1 MAQSVAGIDVG
12 GTFTDL
18 LIYEDNESGG
28 SRFRLAKTPTTLTN
42 QALGVLKAIETAD
55 SSADALD
62 LIVHGTT
69 TTTNAL
75 LERKIARCGL
85 ITTQGF
91 RDVLELGRRT
101 RPNPYGMTGQ
111 FEALVPRDLRL
122 EVPERMT
129 ARGDVRTPLDE
140 DQLRVQIAKLV
151 EMGVQSLIIHF
162 LHAYANP
169 AHELRALEIAR
180 EIWPND
186 YITLGHQVLSE
197 YREYERGTTASIN
210 AAVQPIL
217 HRYIDDLASRLKQAG
232 YAHDLLVMNGN
243 GGTVSA
249 GLVSNQAVKTVMSGP
264 ASGVMAAARIAS
276 DAGIENVITYDMGG
290 TSTDVALVSSGV
302 AEISSELTI
311 DYGLPIH
318 VPMVD
323 VRTLGAGGGSIGHI
337 DTGGLLQVG
346 PESAGSDPG
355 PICYGRGGTRPTI
368 TDANLVL
375 GRLDAGR
382 LPAIEGKSDLDQ
394 VRNIIAKD
402 IAEPLGLS
410 VEDAAHA
417 MVHIANTHMAGAI
430 RMVSIARG
438 HDPRDFALLAFGGAG
453 PLHATALARELAIP
467 KVLVPARP
475 GLTNALGCLIAD
487 LRQDMVNTM
496 NRPLDDVDMADVH
509 TIFDAQVAQGKTLNA
524 KHEAL
529 IESTEV
535 FYSADMQFKGQTH
548 LLRVQIPSNRI
559 TKQDL
564 QALFEKAYLERFQVE
579 LKEIKAVLVNLNT
592 SVIGRRQRISLDGLI
607 DGDSRAKTL
616 EEAQTGT
623 RPVYFEGGWQETAI
637 YDRLRVPDG
646 AEINGPAILEQS
658 DATVWIEPG
667 MIATCDRFGNLLVD
681 VPLAAGVAQTQG
693 AAA

>member
-1 MAQSVAGIDVG
+1 M
-12 GTFTDL
+12 TF
-18 LIYEDNESGG
+18 E
-28 SRFRLAKTPTTLTN
+28 P
-42 QALGVLKAIETAD
+42 
-55 SSADALD
+55 
-62 LIVHGTT
+62 
-69 TTTNAL
+69 
-75 LERKIARCGL
+75 
-85 ITTQGF
+85 
-91 RDVLELGRRT
+91 
-101 RPNPYGMTGQ
+101 
-111 FEALVPRDLRL
+111 
-122 EVPERMT
+122 
-129 ARGDVRTPLDE
+129 PLDE
-140 DQLRVQIAKLV
+140 DQLRAQIAKLV
-151 EMGVQSLIIHF
+151 EMGAQSLIIHF

-169 AHELRALEIAR
+169 THELRALEIAR
-180 EIWPND
+180 DIWPND

-217 HRYIDDLASRLKQAG
+217 HRYIDDLATRLSRAG

-249 GLVSNQAVKTVMSGP
+249 DLVSDQAVKTVMSGP

-290 TSTDVALVSSGV
+290 TSTDVALVSGGV

-337 DTGGLLQVG
+337 NTGGMLQVG

-382 LPAIEGKSDLDQ
+382 LPAIDGKSDLEQ
-394 VRNIIAKD
+394 VRNIISKD

-438 HDPRDFALLAFGGAG
+438 HDPRDYALLAFGGAG

-487 LRQDMVNTM
+487 LRQDMVNTI

-509 TIFDAQVAQGKTLNA
+509 AVFDAQVAQGKALNA
-524 KHEAL
+524 KHDAL
-529 IESTEV
+529 IEETEV

-559 TKQDL
+559 SKEDL
-564 QALFEKAYLERFQVE
+564 QDLFEKAYLERFQVE

-592 SVIGRRQRISLDGLI
+592 SVIGRRRRISLDGLV
-607 DGDSRAKTL
+607 DGDNRAETL
-616 EEAQTGT
+616 EEAKTGT
-623 RPVYFEGGWQETAI
+623 RPVYIEGDWQDTAI

-646 AEINGPAILEQS
+646 AEIKGPAILEQS

-667 MIATCDRFGNLLVD
+667 MTATCDRFGNLLVD